1 MLFPLV
7 GRMAADRPVAWR
19 LSAGGDLLRRCSAFS
34 LASRYLLRIQPIG
47 PLDSSRPLS
56 LSWPPAPS
64 YAEYPWSEL
73 SPVKL
78 FRGLFTELPMDVAL
92 TSALSFTPRV
102 IRGEVIPGGEL
113 PASSFLVLESLH
125 RFFFSFS
132 AVSVVVVLAISSS

>member
-1 MLFPLV
+1 
-7 GRMAADRPVAWR
+7 MAAERPIAWR

-56 LSWPPAPS
+56 LSWPPGPS

-78 FRGLFTELPMDVAL
+78 LRGLLAELLMDVAL
-92 TSALSFTPRV
+92 TSALSFTPS
-102 IRGEVIPGGEL
+102 IMRGEVTPGGEL
-113 PASSFLVLESLH
+113 PRSSFLLLESRH

-132 AVSVVVVLAISSS
+132 FSAVSAVVVLAMSSS